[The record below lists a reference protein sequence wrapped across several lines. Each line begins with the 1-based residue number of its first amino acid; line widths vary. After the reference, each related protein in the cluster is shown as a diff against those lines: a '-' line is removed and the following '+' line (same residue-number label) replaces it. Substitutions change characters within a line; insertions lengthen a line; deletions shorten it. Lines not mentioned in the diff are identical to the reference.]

1 VISRYMRQSQKGRQI
16 KVEHPD
22 VSRAFQVYNRSE
34 VFDIGLDE
42 VSAHTLALIDIIKE
56 EEAKLQAK
64 QQKEIER
71 KKKTMNNTGRL

>member
-1 VISRYMRQSQKGRQI
+1 MRQSQKGRQI
-16 KVEHPD
+16 NVKHPD

-34 VFDIGLDE
+34 VFDISLDD